1 MSSEHA
7 ENAGPEHTAPE
18 GAAPEGIGGE
28 AAATDGS
35 PDAAR
40 VVKDDGT
47 QAERPEESGSPEPAL
62 PAGDATDATDAA
74 YAVDPADVDDPAT
87 AGAAG
92 VWDVVVVGAG
102 PAGASAAY
110 AAAVAGRRVLL
121 LEKSEL
127 PRYKTCGGG
136 IIGPSRDSL
145 PPGFELPLQDRVHAV
160 TFSMDGRFA
169 RTRRSRKML
178 FGLINRPEFDAQLV
192 EHAQKAGAELRTG
205 ATVTRVEQHG
215 PSVPDRRTVAV
226 VLADGETLLARA
238 VVGADGSASRIG
250 AHVGVKMGQVDLG
263 LEAEIPV
270 PASVA
275 EDWKGRVLIDWGPMP
290 GSYGWVFPKGDTL
303 TVGVISARGEGAA
316 TKRYMEDFVARL
328 GLSGFEP
335 TISSGHLT
343 RCRTDDSPLSRGR
356 VLVCGDAAGLLE
368 PWTREGISY
377 ALRSGRL
384 AGEWAVRVAEANDA
398 VDARRQAL
406 NYAFAIKAG
415 LGVEMAVGRR
425 MLAVFERRPGLLHA
439 TITGLRPAWNA
450 FADITRG
457 SATLGG
463 MVRSNGMARRAL
475 EILDKRMD
483 TSSGVGPVGRGV
495 GRRDRADSETSDRS
509 ETLETAEAPEAAEV
523 PAEHGAAP
531 ATSAPSPSSDVSA
544 IEGEGAKAPG
554 KAADPEAP
562 EAV

>member
-1 MSSEHA
+1 MSSE
-7 ENAGPEHTAPE
+7 NA
-18 GAAPEGIGGE
+18 
-28 AAATDGS
+28 D
-35 PDAAR
+35 
-40 VVKDDGT
+40 
-47 QAERPEESGSPEPAL
+47 
-62 PAGDATDATDAA
+62 
-74 YAVDPADVDDPAT
+74 
-87 AGAAG
+87 AGAAEAEG
-92 VWDVVVVGAG
+92 TEGSAEAGSGATGPDGSTVWDVVVVGAG

-121 LEKSEL
+121 LEKAEL

-136 IIGPSRDSL
+136 IIGPSRDAL

-160 TFSMDGRFA
+160 TFSHQGRFA
-169 RTRRSRKML
+169 RTRRSRRML

-192 EHAQKAGAELRTG
+192 DHAQKAGAELRTG
-205 ATVTRVEQHG
+205 VTVSRVEQHG
-215 PSVPDRRTVAV
+215 PAVPDRRTVAV
-226 VLADGETLLARA
+226 VLADGETVLARA

-250 AHVGVKMGQVDLG
+250 AHVGVKLGQVDLG

-270 PASVA
+270 PPSVA

-316 TKRYMEDFVARL
+316 TKRYLEDFIARL
-328 GLSGFEP
+328 GLAGFEP
-335 TISSGHLT
+335 AISSGHLT

-368 PWTREGISY
+368 PWTREGISF

-384 AGEWAVRVAEANDA
+384 AGEWAVRIAEAGDA

-439 TITGLRPAWNA
+439 AITGLRPAWRA
-450 FADITRG
+450 FTDITRG
-457 SATLGG
+457 ATTLAGL
-463 MVRSNGMARRAL
+463 VRGNGLAHRAL
-475 EILDKRMD
+475 DLLDRRID
-483 TSSGVGPVGRGV
+483 TSAGVGPVGRGV
-495 GRRDRADSETSDRS
+495 PPRKDDGAGADETPGATTTTGGSTGAD
-509 ETLETAEAPEAAEV
+509 AAGPQVPEA
-523 PAEHGAAP
+523 
-531 ATSAPSPSSDVSA
+531 S
-544 IEGEGAKAPG
+544 
-554 KAADPEAP
+554 
-562 EAV
+562 

>member
-7 ENAGPEHTAPE
+7 GNAGPENTEPE
-18 GAAPEGIGGE
+18 GAAPEGTGAE
-28 AAATDGS
+28 AARDGDPDTVEDGGADDATDGATGDVAD
-35 PDAAR
+35 DAASD
-40 VVKDDGT
+40 VAGGVTGDVAGGVT
-47 QAERPEESGSPEPAL
+47 
-62 PAGDATDATDAA
+62 GDATG
-74 YAVDPADVDDPAT
+74 DV
-87 AGAAG
+87 AGAASAVAG
-92 VWDVVVVGAG
+92 EGPDGDTGADGAADVWDVVVVGAG

-136 IIGPSRDSL
+136 IIGPSRDAL

-160 TFSMDGRFA
+160 TFSLEGRFA
-169 RTRRSRKML
+169 RTRRSRRML

-192 EHAQKAGAELRTG
+192 QHAQKAGAELRTG

-215 PSVPDRRTVAV
+215 PSVPDRRTAAV
-226 VLADGETLLARA
+226 VLADGETILARA

-270 PASVA
+270 PPSVA

-316 TKRYMEDFVARL
+316 TKRYLEDFVARL
-328 GLSGFEP
+328 GLAGFEP
-335 TISSGHLT
+335 SISSGHLT

-439 TITGLRPAWNA
+439 TLTGLRPAWNA

-463 MVRSNGMARRAL
+463 MVRSNGLARRAL
-475 EILDKRMD
+475 ELLDKRMD
-483 TSSGVGPVGRGV
+483 TSSGVGPAGRGV
-495 GRRDRADSETSDRS
+495 TAKERDASEPEGTDEPGAVRG
-509 ETLETAEAPEAAEV
+509 TAE
-523 PAEHGAAP
+523 GA
-531 ATSAPSPSSDVSA
+531 
-544 IEGEGAKAPG
+544 EGAGETKSTETG
-554 KAADPEAP
+554 
-562 EAV
+562 V